1 MASAPRLHPLDIGP
15 VRLEDPVILA
25 PMSGVTDMPFR
36 RMVKRGGAG
45 LVVSEMIASAAMVR
59 ENRKT
64 LLMAKNSPEEFPMSV
79 QLAGCE
85 PEVMAEAAKL
95 NEDRGAAIIDI
106 NFGCPVKKVVN
117 GHAGSSLMRDEVHA
131 AKILEATVKAV
142 KLPVTLKMRTGWD
155 ETNRN
160 APNLARI
167 AEACGIR
174 MLTVHGRTRCQF
186 YEGHADWAFVANVKA
201 ATKLPV
207 IVNGDINTL
216 DDVDQALAQSGADGL
231 MIGRGAYGRPWFLN
245 QAIHYLR
252 TGERLPDPP
261 LAEQYATVRA
271 HYESMLEH
279 YGVET
284 GVRMAR
290 KHLGW
295 YSKGLPASAEFRAAV
310 NRETEP
316 AKVEALLASNR
327 PPLPAAATKALAT
340 KSATT
345 TPWFWGVW
353 TLLTHRGARDLR
365 DPEFL
370 GPRIGDSE
378 YHIWRGWWAVS
389 GRGSARPFFHQK
401 NPLLPL
407 HHFFSFRNL
416 RGRPD
421 CGPLLPT
428 GDKGRRRER
437 CAVCWGGEG
446 RARGAWSPQRSAS

>member
-1 MASAPRLHPLDIGP
+1 MTSALRLRPVEIGP
-15 VRLEDPVILA
+15 VKIDDPVILA

-36 RMVKRGGAG
+36 QMVKRDGAG

-85 PEVMAEAAKL
+85 PEVMADAAKL

-155 ETNRN
+155 SNSRN

-167 AEACGIR
+167 AEQCGIR

-186 YEGHADWAFVANVKA
+186 YDGRADWGFIREVKA
-201 ATKLPV
+201 ATTLPV
-207 IVNGDINTL
+207 IANGDIETL
-216 DDVDQALAQSGADGL
+216 DDIDNALEQSGADGI
-231 MIGRGAYGRPWFLN
+231 MIGRGAYGRPWFLK

-252 TGERLPDPP
+252 TGERLPDPTI
-261 LAEQYATVRA
+261 AEQYTAVRTHFEA
-271 HYESMLEH
+271 MLEH
-279 YGVET
+279 YGTET

-295 YSKGLPASAEFRAAV
+295 YSKGLPASAEFRFAV
-310 NRETEP
+310 NREIE
-316 AKVEALLASNR
+316 ADKVRALLAAFF
-327 PPLPAAATKALAT
+327 LPAVERQAA
-340 KSATT
+340 
-345 TPWFWGVW
+345 
-353 TLLTHRGARDLR
+353 
-365 DPEFL
+365 
-370 GPRIGDSE
+370 
-378 YHIWRGWWAVS
+378 
-389 GRGSARPFFHQK
+389 
-401 NPLLPL
+401 
-407 HHFFSFRNL
+407 
-416 RGRPD
+416 
-421 CGPLLPT
+421 
-428 GDKGRRRER
+428 
-437 CAVCWGGEG
+437 
-446 RARGAWSPQRSAS
+446 